1 MTRNRKRMSKT
12 FDDVVIHK
20 AHYDYNAAKNV
31 GKLVV
36 EYQSGIQYH
45 YSNVESN
52 SVKALFEHNEQYAFT
67 AHNKYID
74 SKYSDKKTVYTKK
87 WKDTI
92 AEERRKQY
100 LAKNNA
106 ARKARKQKERELA
119 NA

>member
-20 AHYDYNAAKNV
+20 AHYDYNATKNV

-74 SKYSDKKTVYTKK
+74 SRYSDKKTVYTKK

-106 ARKARKQKERELA
+106 ARRARKQKERELA